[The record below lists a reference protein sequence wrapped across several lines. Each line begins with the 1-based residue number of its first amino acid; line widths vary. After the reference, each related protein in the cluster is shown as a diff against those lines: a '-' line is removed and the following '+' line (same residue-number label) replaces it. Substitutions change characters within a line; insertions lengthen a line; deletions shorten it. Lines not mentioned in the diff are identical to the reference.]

1 MRSTLYSNFLYAL
14 FSSFIYTTLVVQRS
28 RILACASH
36 FNFKFGT
43 YISYNKNYIL
53 PIPSWNWLSDSFLF
67 RFNLMRHIYV
77 DYTNMSFYER
87 LNFNPFCCTFV
98 HFTIIVLIWYDITSY
113 TIVLPMSIY
122 ALVLWLWSICFRCI
136 ILHHYLNCT

>member
-87 LNFNPFCCTFV
+87 LNFNPFCCTFFPFYYSIFGLV
-98 HFTIIVLIWYDITSY
+98 WLHIIFGSITYINFCFDTSILEYLFEVNYSY
-113 TIVLPMSIY
+113 VT
-122 ALVLWLWSICFRCI
+122 
-136 ILHHYLNCT
+136 T